1 MTLASVRVRANGPT
15 ESVMEVACDSQS
27 RIIPIHGQLHLDRK
41 EEATLLESASS
52 SHTLPVLYER
62 ENNTACTD

>member
-1 MTLASVRVRANGPT
+1 
-15 ESVMEVACDSQS
+15 MEVARDSQS
-27 RIIPIHGQLHLDRK
+27 RIIPIHGQLQLDGK
-41 EEATLLESASS
+41 EEATLLESAFS